1 MATSVPSP
9 VFVLSAS
16 YSPMALTVAI
26 ILALFAPW
34 PWNLIA
40 VLAGLAIET
49 VELTWGLRLARRWR
63 PQTGAEAMIGQ
74 VAEVVAPCHPTGQV
88 RVQGELWEA
97 RCIEGADV
105 GESVR
110 IERIEGLTLVVAPL
124 ARSDHQ
130 GR

>member
-1 MATSVPSP
+1 V
-9 VFVLSAS
+9 
-16 YSPMALTVAI
+16 ALTVAI

-34 PWNLIA
+34 PWNLLA
-40 VLAGLAIET
+40 VLTGLGIET

-74 VAEVVAPCHPTGQV
+74 AAEVVTPCHPKGQV

-97 RCIEGADV
+97 VCAEGADV

-110 IERIEGLTLVVAPL
+110 IERLSGLTLVVAPISPEANQL
-124 ARSDHQ
+124 NS
-130 GR
+130 

>member
-1 MATSVPSP
+1 V
-9 VFVLSAS
+9 
-16 YSPMALTVAI
+16 ALTVAI

-40 VLAGLAIET
+40 ILTGLGIET

-74 VAEVVAPCHPTGQV
+74 TAEVVAPCRPTGQV

-97 RCIEGADV
+97 YCAEGADA
-105 GESVR
+105 GERV
-110 IERIEGLTLVVAPL
+110 RIEGLDGLTLIVVPSVPASGS
-124 ARSDHQ
+124 A
-130 GR
+130 

>member
-1 MATSVPSP
+1 V
-9 VFVLSAS
+9 
-16 YSPMALTVAI
+16 ALTVAI

-34 PWNLIA
+34 PWNLVA
-40 VLAGLAIET
+40 VLTGLGIET

-74 VAEVVAPCHPTGQV
+74 TAEVVTSCHPTGQV

-97 RCIEGADV
+97 YCAEGADA

-110 IERIEGLTLVVAPL
+110 IESLKGLTLVVAPVVPERES
-124 ARSDHQ
+124 A
-130 GR
+130 

>member
-1 MATSVPSP
+1 V
-9 VFVLSAS
+9 
-16 YSPMALTVAI
+16 ALTVAI

-40 VLAGLAIET
+40 ILTGLGIET

-74 VAEVVAPCHPTGQV
+74 IAEVVTPCHPSGHV

-97 RCIEGADV
+97 YCAEGVDV
-105 GESVR
+105 GQSVR
-110 IERIEGLTLVVAPL
+110 IESLRDLTLVVAPL
-124 ARSDHQ
+124 AREPESA
-130 GR
+130 